1 MSDFATVDNVA
12 TYTGKPRF
20 VYTEAEQARITAL
33 LSDASDYIR
42 AKAKTM
48 GKDIDAMIAED
59 STLSAVAKMVCINM
73 VIRVLDATNA
83 GTSSLLSQESQSA
96 NGYSWSGTYVNPGA
110 KLYMSNAEL
119 KDLGLLKQKAGYTS
133 FIPEDDE

>member
-12 TYTGKPRF
+12 TYTGK

-48 GKDIDAMIAED
+48 GKDIDYMIAEN
-59 STLSAVAKMVCINM
+59 STLPAVAKMVCINM

>member
-12 TYTGKPRF
+12 TYTGK

>member
-12 TYTGKPRF
+12 TYTGK

-48 GKDIDAMIAED
+48 GKDIDYMIAEN
-59 STLSAVAKMVCINM
+59 SALPAVAKMVCINM

-133 FIPEDDE
+133 FIPEDYE